1 MLLQDSPE
9 SNPDEDE
16 SRDKEEDVEER
27 EGELEAGDPATA
39 VVAAADVDVP
49 AAALLQIDL

>member
-16 SRDKEEDVEER
+16 SRDEEEDVEER
-27 EGELEAGDPATA
+27 EGELEAGDT
-39 VVAAADVDVP
+39 
-49 AAALLQIDL
+49 AAALVVAGVHISAAAL